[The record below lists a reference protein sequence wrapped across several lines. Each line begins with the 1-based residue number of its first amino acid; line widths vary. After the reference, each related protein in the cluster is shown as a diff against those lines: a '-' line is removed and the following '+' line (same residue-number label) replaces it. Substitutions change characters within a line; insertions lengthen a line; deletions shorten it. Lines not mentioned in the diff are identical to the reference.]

1 MKDDRPI
8 ATDSNQR
15 KQVVIVAMSGNMLLN
30 FAGPADVFTNADKC
44 LSLSGSKAGYDVL
57 IASPTS
63 DKKVSTAIGMD
74 ILCQY
79 CATEITTPIDT
90 LIVAGNDF
98 QNLKKP
104 EYADF
109 FNWLAATHQNN
120 TRRIGSVCGGAFV
133 LAKAGLLD
141 GKKATT
147 HWQLSDRLQ
156 KEYPLVDVDNTA
168 FYTNDGHIYTSG
180 GVSSGID
187 LALALVEEDHGKD
200 IAIQVA
206 RKLVFYL
213 SRPGF
218 QVQFGNLLPVYESSN
233 IAGKLHS
240 WFSENLHEPLDVQR
254 IAEHVNMSPRN
265 FMRVFHKQTGVPPAK
280 FIEKLRVETAR
291 KYLEDTDMPLDT
303 IAGKCGLGGLVSMRR
318 TFLRHL
324 MTTPSD
330 YRRAFRTSL
339 NTAGIGDI
347 VRQDLQHVS

>member
-1 MKDDRPI
+1 MNNDGCLLADNR
-8 ATDSNQR
+8 QR
-15 KQVVIVAMSGNMLLN
+15 KQVVIVAMSANMLVN

-57 IASPTS
+57 IASPTVN
-63 DKKVSTAIGMD
+63 KKVVSSIG
-74 ILCQY
+74 IEIVCKY
-79 CATEITTPIDT
+79 CAMEITSPIDT

-98 QNLKKP
+98 QGLTKS
-104 EYADF
+104 EYDDF
-109 FNWLAATHQNN
+109 CDWLSTINKDN
-120 TRRIGSVCGGAFV
+120 IRRIGSVCGGAFA
-133 LAKAGLLD
+133 LAEAGLLN

-147 HWQLSDRLQ
+147 HWQMSERLK
-156 KEYPLVDVDNTA
+156 KEYPLIDVNTNAFHTVDGN
-168 FYTNDGHIYTSG
+168 IYTSG

-206 RKLVFYL
+206 RKIVFYL

-218 QVQFGNLLPVYESSN
+218 QVQFGNLLPVYERSN
-233 IAGKLHS
+233 IAGKLHG
-240 WFSENLHEPLDVQR
+240 WFSENLHESLDV
-254 IAEHVNMSPRN
+254 ASMAGHLNMSPRN
-265 FMRVFHKQTGVPPAK
+265 FTRVFHKQTGVPPAK

-291 KYLEDTDMPLDT
+291 KYLEDTDMPLES
-303 IAGKCGLGGLVSMRR
+303 IAEKCGLGGLVSMRR

-339 NTAGIGDI
+339 KSAGVGGFI
-347 VRQDLQHVS
+347 